1 METTRKKG
9 SSLDSIIEH
18 TYIIISVYKILCS
31 LQIHMVIS
39 FKYIF
44 KFKGGGRILPRR
56 GEGPPSPQVTDLSQ
70 QIHDGCLFSNACIPS
85 TIKSQ
90 AIRLLNTIL
99 RAEEE
104 ISRLNE
110 EMLNCIEH
118 FVRVYEYLIGKID
131 QLKTSNPDSN
141 PCICGHVC
149 LLKQSLKKYRVILST
164 LLPFAEHIDISLLE
178 NFLLHLDDDLEQV
191 RDASISEEIPLHKE
205 PFIPVEDRTMP

>member
-1 METTRKKG
+1 MLVLIFVNTCFIITNGQKIAIWLSQRITVVTR
-9 SSLDSIIEH
+9 SLR
-18 TYIIISVYKILCS
+18 KS
-31 LQIHMVIS
+31 LADYNAGLDPAS
-39 FKYIF
+39 CLTCK
-44 KFKGGGRILPRR
+44 
-56 GEGPPSPQVTDLSQ
+56 QVTDLSQ

-90 AIRLLNTIL
+90 AIQLLNAIL

-141 PCICGHVC
+141 PCIVDMCA
-149 LLKQSLKKYRVILST
+149 
-164 LLPFAEHIDISLLE
+164 F
-178 NFLLHLDDDLEQV
+178 
-191 RDASISEEIPLHKE
+191 
-205 PFIPVEDRTMP
+205 